1 MDDFLGSAYNIDQ
14 KALQFQQMCE
24 EIHNR
29 LKSSEFGSNFGE
41 LNFNIPVFLDS
52 FAMFYDISNCSIQ
65 YKKEVKHFC
74 SVIYSDVDLVNK
86 DIDLYINGENPAY
99 NNILEMARKTNL
111 YYSLTNT
118 FYNKMFNGLKKNDEN
133 AIDSFLSEAKR
144 NGKYVN
150 FRINCLIDLLEA
162 KQPGMADGKEDPDV
176 KIKIKDLKNL
186 KTDMNSLFANL
197 YQEIKNLKD
206 LVEGFT
212 WGKLLTSDDKFY
224 VLSSLVQ
231 YPGDRTKSIE
241 YGSAGLSQ
249 TKNVSSKL
257 KSDYDGLTS
266 PDFTNINIYVQGNMK
281 RGLSTTTIGGMLE
294 DMVVFP
300 NKIKWM
306 LHKIY
311 VAINHSISQLEQS
324 ESSNSASVS
333 SLSSSYRSSNS
344 SQKAIYSGGSS
355 DSTQRTVSSLMASTG
370 ATTVTGSVVSG
381 LPSTNDK
388 TNDKIDNK
396 DKNDDKNNNTNK
408 DNIDNK
414 DNVDDKDN
422 NNTNTDDTGVDNA
435 DRNDTNADNGNSNNN
450 NVSPDN
456 GNNQGNNGNSSG
468 DSQPTVSKRVN
479 GGSTGYGNTSSVSTG
494 VNGAV
499 SESSTVEVTDNS
511 DTIDAGLDEDFS
523 DFGKN
528 KTYETVTSTNKVKQT
543 SDKSTGSFVVPAI
556 IGIGVAGA
564 LGVAGARYVKNKK
577 GEQYYSDD
585 DNFFSENDFS
595 DSSDSQ
601 DETVSATDKKKGNS
615 KYHAGSVNGLVLD
628 EVNDADIKISNTD
641 SREENTLDFE

>member
-1 MDDFLGSAYNIDQ
+1 MDDFLGSAYNIDKKFSQ
-14 KALQFQQMCE
+14 IRDMCE
-24 EIHNR
+24 EIRNVINEES
-29 LKSSEFGSNFGE
+29 LGPLSFTDTGFFDNFAS
-41 LNFNIPVFLDS
+41 LH
-52 FAMFYDISNCSIQ
+52 YISNYSVQ
-65 YKKEVKHFC
+65 YRNEATNFC
-74 SVIYSDVDLVNK
+74 DVIYNDVDLVNK
-86 DIDLYINGENPAY
+86 NIDLYIKGENPAY
-99 NNILEMARKTNL
+99 NKIFKLAKKTNS
-111 YYSLTNT
+111 YNDLTNT
-118 FYNKMFNGLKKNDEN
+118 LYNKMFDGLKKNDN
-133 AIDSFLSEAKR
+133 DVINSFL
-144 NGKYVN
+144 GKVTEKQTYIISKIYGLIRKYETTKIN
-150 FRINCLIDLLEA
+150 DQNKKFISQQILKFRELRINML
-162 KQPGMADGKEDPDV
+162 
-176 KIKIKDLKNL
+176 
-186 KTDMNSLFANL
+186 SLFENL
-197 YQEIKNLKD
+197 CQEIKNLQTM
-206 LVEGFT
+206 VEGFS
-212 WGKLLTSDDKFY
+212 WNQLLTNDEKSY

-231 YPGDRTKSIE
+231 YPGDKSKSIE

-249 TKNVSSKL
+249 TKSVANKL
-257 KSDYDGLTS
+257 KNDYDGLVS
-266 PDFTNINIYVQGNMK
+266 PDFNNINTYIQYNMNK
-281 RGLSTTTIGGMLE
+281 GLSGINAGGML
-294 DMVVFP
+294 DDFVKYP
-300 NKIKWM
+300 NKIKSM
-306 LHKIY
+306 LQGLYKSIVCSIY
-311 VAINHSISQLEQS
+311 EIEQA

-414 DNVDDKDN
+414 DN
-422 NNTNTDDTGVDNA
+422 NNTNTDDTGVDNT

-523 DFGKN
+523 DFGKD

-601 DETVSATDKKKGNS
+601 DETVSAADKKKGNS

>member
-1 MDDFLGSAYNIDQ
+1 MSFGSYVDVINALDAGTIKTMKEVKEALKQFVSQTEMLEESGNAHKFLADASNYIRKGNPISKSKYIKSAADAASSTAEAAGSATS
-14 KALQFQQMCE
+14 AA
-24 EIHNR
+24 
-29 LKSSEFGSNFGE
+29 SSTAEAAGSTASSAGSSAAGSTSLSTVTSGGGASGSNAVAEIADAEIKQIGTSGPTNPSIGARLLQPMGSIGNFATLAIGIADIVGIIVCTGAYIEVIRRIQEQTSIISSNWQYLCEALPSYYNGYRSVSRQYTHPPYSSAGNITDSGDSGALNSAFGE
-41 LNFNIPVFLDS
+41 LSGLLGNDFNVEFGLERLCGEMSNYDSSIATDIHEIWDSPSDGVSISILKQELNNLLDNINVCRS
-52 FAMFYDISNCSIQ
+52 EVEQLNSNNNANNSGS
-65 YKKEVKHFC
+65 K
-74 SVIYSDVDLVNK
+74 SVEKVSTPKTGSVNSYS
-86 DIDLYINGENPAY
+86 
-99 NNILEMARKTNL
+99 
-111 YYSLTNT
+111 
-118 FYNKMFNGLKKNDEN
+118 
-133 AIDSFLSEAKR
+133 
-144 NGKYVN
+144 
-150 FRINCLIDLLEA
+150 
-162 KQPGMADGKEDPDV
+162 
-176 KIKIKDLKNL
+176 
-186 KTDMNSLFANL
+186 
-197 YQEIKNLKD
+197 
-206 LVEGFT
+206 
-212 WGKLLTSDDKFY
+212 
-224 VLSSLVQ
+224 
-231 YPGDRTKSIE
+231 TKSMP
-241 YGSAGLSQ
+241 
-249 TKNVSSKL
+249 NV
-257 KSDYDGLTS
+257 
-266 PDFTNINIYVQGNMK
+266 
-281 RGLSTTTIGGMLE
+281 
-294 DMVVFP
+294 
-300 NKIKWM
+300 
-306 LHKIY
+306 
-311 VAINHSISQLEQS
+311 
-324 ESSNSASVS
+324 VS
-333 SLSSSYRSSNS
+333 L
-344 SQKAIYSGGSS
+344 
-355 DSTQRTVSSLMASTG
+355 DDVMASTG

-468 DSQPTVSKRVN
+468 GSQPTVSKRVN

-499 SESSTVEVTDNS
+499 TESSTVEVADNS